1 MMNGHETL
9 FAQLSTL
16 SASVALLLGIAL
28 LWRRSLGAY
37 IKAFRWQSLTLSV
50 AFALIGYFGHDSELY
65 VVAAVLLALKAII
78 IPWYLNRLQA
88 RVGAERE
95 AQPYVN
101 IATSLI
107 VAGLLVMLAYAITRP
122 LVMVSKLP
130 TRGAI
135 PLAVGL
141 IFVGLFVIVS
151 RRKALTQIVGFLV
164 LENGISL
171 LAALCTYGIPLI
183 VELGVFLD
191 VLMGYLVMQ
200 IIVYQIRDTFESID
214 VEQLNQLKH

>member
-1 MMNGHETL
+1 
-9 FAQLSTL
+9 
-16 SASVALLLGIAL
+16 
-28 LWRRSLGAY
+28 
-37 IKAFRWQSLTLSV
+37 
-50 AFALIGYFGHDSELY
+50 LY
-65 VVAAVLLALKAII
+65 
-78 IPWYLNRLQA
+78 Q
-88 RVGAERE
+88 RVGGERE

-130 TRGAI
+130 TRGGI

-164 LENGISL
+164 LENGIAL
-171 LAALCTYGIPLI
+171 LAALCTFGIPLI

-191 VLMGYLVMQ
+191 VLMGFLVMQ
-200 IIVYQIRDTFESID
+200 VIVYHIRDTFESID
-214 VEQLNQLKH
+214 VEQLRQLKH

>member
-1 MMNGHETL
+1 MNNHDAL

-16 SASVALLLGIAL
+16 CASMALLFGIVL
-28 LWRRSLGAY
+28 LWRRSLSSY
-37 IKAFRWQSLTLSV
+37 IRAFRWQSIVLSA
-50 AFALIGYFGHDSELY
+50 AFGMIGYFGHDHELY
-65 VVAAVLLALKAII
+65 IVAVVVIVLKGLI
-78 IPWYLNRLQA
+78 IPRYLNRLHQ
-88 RVGAERE
+88 RVGSERE
-95 AQPYVN
+95 SQPYVN

-107 VAGLLVMLAYAITRP
+107 VVGLLVILAYVITRP
-122 LVMVSKLP
+122 VVMVSRLP
-130 TRGAI
+130 TRGGI

-164 LENGISL
+164 LENGIAL

-191 VLMGYLVMQ
+191 VLMGFLVMQ
-200 IIVYQIRDTFESID
+200 VLVYQIRDTFETID

>member
-1 MMNGHETL
+1 MMNDHEIL
-9 FAQLSTL
+9 FALSTL
-16 SASVALLLGIAL
+16 SASVALLFGIVL
-28 LWRRSLGAY
+28 LWRRSLSAY
-37 IKAFRWQSLTLSV
+37 IGAFRWQSLVLSA
-50 AFALIGYFGHDSELY
+50 AFVLIGYYGNDHELY
-65 VVAAVLLALKAII
+65 IVAAIMLALKVFI
-78 IPWYLNRLQA
+78 IPWYLNRLYQ
-88 RVGAERE
+88 RVGGERE
-95 AQPYVN
+95 AQPYIN

-122 LVMVSKLP
+122 LVTISKLP

-135 PLAVGL
+135 PLAIGL

-164 LENGISL
+164 LENGIAL

-191 VLMGYLVMQ
+191 VLMGFLVMQ
-200 IIVYQIRDTFESID
+200 VIVYQIRDTFESID
-214 VEQLNQLKH
+214 VEQLSQLKH

>member
-1 MMNGHETL
+1 MNDHDTL
-9 FAQLSTL
+9 FAQLTTL
-16 SASVALLLGIAL
+16 SASVVLLFGIAL
-28 LWRRSLGAY
+28 LWRRSLAAY
-37 IKAFRWQSLTLSV
+37 IRAFRWQSLVLSI
-50 AFALIGYFGHDSELY
+50 AFALIGYFGHDHELY
-65 VVAAVLLALKAII
+65 IVAVVLLVLKAFV
-78 IPWYLNRLQA
+78 IPWYLNRLQT
-88 RVGAERE
+88 RVRAVRE
-95 AQPYVN
+95 AHPYVN

-164 LENGISL
+164 LENGIAL

-183 VELGVFLD
+183 IELGVFLD
-191 VLMGYLVMQ
+191 VLMGFLVMQ
-200 IIVYQIRDTFESID
+200 IMVYHIRDTFESID
-214 VEQLNQLKH
+214 VEQLSRLKH

>member
-1 MMNGHETL
+1 MNDHDTL
-9 FAQLSTL
+9 FAQLATL
-16 SASVALLLGIAL
+16 SASAVLLFGIAL

-37 IKAFRWQSLTLSV
+37 IKAFRWQSLVLSV
-50 AFALIGYFGHDSELY
+50 AFVLIGYFGHDHELY
-65 VVAAVLLALKAII
+65 IIAVVLLVLKVFV
-78 IPWYLNRLQA
+78 IPWYLNRLQTQ
-88 RVGAERE
+88 VKAERE

-101 IATSLI
+101 IAASLI

-122 LVMVSKLP
+122 LVMISKLP

-141 IFVGLFVIVS
+141 IFVGLFVIIS

-164 LENGISL
+164 LENGIAL

-191 VLMGYLVMQ
+191 VLMGFLVMQ
-200 IIVYQIRDTFESID
+200 IIVYHIRDTFESID
-214 VEQLNQLKH
+214 VEQLSQLKH

>member
-1 MMNGHETL
+1 MNDHGAL
-9 FAQLSTL
+9 FAQLSSL
-16 SASVALLLGIAL
+16 GASVTLLFGVVL

-37 IKAFRWQSLTLSV
+37 IGAFRWQSLVLSAV
-50 AFALIGYFGHDSELY
+50 FALVGYYGHDHELY
-65 VVAAVLLALKAII
+65 VVAVVLLALKVFI
-78 IPWYLNRLQA
+78 IPWYLKRLYQ
-88 RVGAERE
+88 RVGGQRE

-101 IATSLI
+101 VATSLI

-130 TRGAI
+130 TRGGI

-164 LENGISL
+164 LENGIAL

-191 VLMGYLVMQ
+191 VLMGFLVMQ
-200 IIVYQIRDTFESID
+200 VIVYHIRDTFESID
-214 VEQLNQLKH
+214 VEQLSQLKH

>member
-1 MMNGHETL
+1 MHDHDTL

-16 SASVALLLGIAL
+16 GSSLVLLFGIAL
-28 LWRRSLGAY
+28 LWRRSLSAY
-37 IKAFRWQSLTLSV
+37 IGVFRWQSLTLSAV
-50 AFALIGYFGHDSELY
+50 FALIGYYGHDHELY
-65 VVAAVLLALKAII
+65 IVAAVLLALKALI
-78 IPWYLNRLQA
+78 IPWYLNRLHR
-88 RVGAERE
+88 RVGGERE

-130 TRGAI
+130 TRGGI

-164 LENGISL
+164 LENGIAL

-191 VLMGYLVMQ
+191 VLMGFLVMQ
-200 IIVYQIRDTFESID
+200 VIVYHIRDTFESID
-214 VEQLNQLKH
+214 VEQLSQLKH

>member
-1 MMNGHETL
+1 MNDHDTL

-16 SASVALLLGIAL
+16 SASVALLFGIAL

-37 IKAFRWQSLTLSV
+37 IDAFRWQSLVLSA
-50 AFALIGYFGHDSELY
+50 AFALIGYYGHDHELY
-65 VVAAVLLALKAII
+65 IVAAVLLALKVLI
-78 IPWYLNRLQA
+78 IPWYLNRLYQ
-88 RVGAERE
+88 RVGGERE

-130 TRGAI
+130 TRGGI

-164 LENGISL
+164 LENGIAL
-171 LAALCTYGIPLI
+171 LAALCTFGIPLI

-191 VLMGYLVMQ
+191 VLMGFLVMQ
-200 IIVYQIRDTFESID
+200 VIVYHIRDTFESID
-214 VEQLNQLKH
+214 VEQLRQLKH

>member
-1 MMNGHETL
+1 MNDHDAL

-16 SASVALLLGIAL
+16 SASVVLLFGIVL

-37 IKAFRWQSLTLSV
+37 IGAFRWQSLVLSA
-50 AFALIGYFGHDSELY
+50 AFVLIGYFGHDHELY
-65 VVAAVLLALKAII
+65 IVAVVLVVLKGFV
-78 IPWYLNRLQA
+78 IPWYLNRLYR
-88 RVGAERE
+88 RVGGERE

-107 VAGLLVMLAYAITRP
+107 VAGMLVMLAYVITRP
-122 LVMVSKLP
+122 LVMVSRLP
-130 TRGAI
+130 TRGGI

-164 LENGISL
+164 LENGIAL

-191 VLMGYLVMQ
+191 VLMGFLVMQ
-200 IIVYQIRDTFESID
+200 VIVYHIRDTFESID
-214 VEQLNQLKH
+214 VEQLSQLKH